1 MDDRDK
7 EKNIEKKKVM
17 DYRRSDPMR
26 DGSRTDPGRATLK
39 LVRSKVTVSTGYKRR
54 GRA

>member
-7 EKNIEKKKVM
+7 KERLKKKKVM

-39 LVRSKVTVSTGYKRR
+39 LVRSKGYR
-54 GRA
+54 